1 MAKAKLHAADG
12 AFKSE
17 IDLPASH
24 FEAPVSEAAMYNAV
38 DVYMGN
44 QRQGTHKTKNRSE
57 VSGGGKKP
65 WKQKG
70 TGRARQGSNTAP
82 QWVRGGKAHGPLPHL
97 YKRDINKKVKRRA
110 LLSALTVKA
119 NESAVYV
126 IENLALSAPK
136 TKDLVKL
143 LATAKLSGKKT
154 LIVVPEADDNLLL
167 AARNIPTVLVQRV
180 WDLNTYSLLNA
191 DNVIFTDA
199 AVKALTSKPETAK
212 AAGAKA

>member
-1 MAKAKLHAADG
+1 MAKAKLHAANG

-24 FEAPVSEAAMYNAV
+24 FEAPVSKAAMYNAV

-126 IENLALSAPK
+126 IESLALAAPK

-143 LATAKLSGKKT
+143 LLAAKLDGKKN
-154 LIVVPEADDNLLL
+154 LIVVPEADENLLL